1 MFDTSAAGHDF
12 NIDNGTFVVDA
23 SANRV
28 GIGTATPSA
37 LLDVNGALTATTI
50 AGTLTTAAQTNITS
64 VGTLSALNVGN
75 ITSTG
80 NLSLNQDGANIY
92 IGADL
97 DLRILHD
104 GSNGTFRND
113 TGNLTI
119 DVGGDLT
126 LDAGGNQFNFAI
138 AGTTK
143 GRFEGSSDSFVIRS
157 VVSDGD
163 LIFRGNDGG
172 SSITALTLDM
182 SAAGE
187 ATFNSN
193 IISGGKIGIGTG
205 TSTINADSILHLKSA
220 QPNIYFEDTDDSK
233 SWRLEAGSVFKVQN
247 ITTSTE
253 AFRVKQNGAFGIG
266 TPPTDFFDLLGS
278 VSTADI
284 GTDNSAEIVANF
296 VPNSSGTRN
305 GRFRIAGT
313 ETPHNHSIALI
324 SDSSSNVGMAFVTT
338 SGGTRGERVV
348 IDSAGNVGI
357 GESSPSAK
365 IHVKKTAASTQHYDQ
380 YATAIIED
388 TEARLQLVAT
398 DGGSNA
404 AGLLLSNETKH
415 WGLVH
420 HGTGN
425 SNIFSIG
432 YHATSSNNTDISDNL
447 NDILNISTGGD
458 VSIGSIHSGFS
469 GWRVLNIR
477 GDSTG
482 GMLNFEN
489 SSGTRSFTFANQGS
503 GMRYQAHISGG
514 YHRFE
519 THGNPNYPLYIA
531 NSGVV
536 SINDSGTSAHQF
548 KVTSSTMAA
557 RFQSGNGGYS
567 SVTWTGNNGTQIGSL
582 TTYDGRIWIGAQ
594 NPQGTGS
601 NGEIVVKP
609 GTTSTTG
616 GVGTTLGRTPD
627 VSLEVNG
634 PLKITNNTNAGVSQT
649 HTNMTVANSGKLL
662 INFASIGTMTSG
674 DTIVFTYAATSW
686 KSWFFKIR
694 WSSTGGYIGELWAG
708 GYNNNSDGYQ
718 ILNPRYYAAGSGD
731 GASNTTVEG
740 ATLSVSRSGQANTMT
755 LTLNNNHVHP
765 LFEIEYSCGGGEG
778 YPNSSKASIT
788 VNS

>member
-1 MFDTSAAGHDF
+1 MALTKITPQMFDTSAAGHDF

-28 GIGTATPSA
+28 GIGITTPTTKFHIFDGGTDTGLRIQSAASADNTSSITFDSRLADNTNKQATITAYRGNLNFSGDSGYGKVGIGTSTPST
-37 LLDVNGALTATTI
+37 LLDVNGSVSATS
-50 AGTLTTAAQTNITS
+50 LS
-64 VGTLSALNVGN
+64 VGDILFAG
-75 ITSTG
+75 STI
-80 NLSLNQDGANIY
+80 SDA
-92 IGADL
+92 ADL
-97 DLRILHD
+97 IL
-104 GSNGTFRND
+104 
-113 TGNLTI
+113 
-119 DVGGDLT
+119 DVGGDIT
-126 LDAGGNQFNFAI
+126 LDAGGNQLNFAVG
-138 AGTTK
+138 GTTK

-172 SSITALTLDM
+172 SSVTALTLDM

-205 TSTINADSILHLKSA
+205 SSTINADSVLHLKST

-266 TPPTDFFDLLGS
+266 TAPTDFFDLLGS

-296 VPNSSGTRN
+296 VPDSSSNRN

-313 ETPHNHSIALI
+313 TTPSNHSVALI
-324 SDSSSNVGMAFVTT
+324 SDSSTNVGMTFVTT

-357 GESSPSAK
+357 GTLTPSGIFHVRTASGTHRSRFES
-365 IHVKKTAASTQHYDQ
+365 ASSHSLLRVIAGT
-380 YATAIIED
+380 
-388 TEARLQLVAT
+388 
-398 DGGSNA
+398 GSNA
-404 AGLLLSNETKH
+404 GLEFFSGSGNVGNITANSSSTFIFEPGGSSQMTLNTSGQLYLASGRVQATTALMGTVGGYAMFGSNSASEPIMIARDYT
-415 WGLVH
+415 
-420 HGTGN
+420 
-425 SNIFSIG
+425 
-432 YHATSSNNTDISDNL
+432 TSYPDISIN
-447 NDILNISTGGD
+447 T
-458 VSIGSIHSGFS
+458 SG
-469 GWRVLNIR
+469 
-477 GDSTG
+477 
-482 GMLNFEN
+482 
-489 SSGTRSFTFANQGS
+489 Q
-503 GMRYQAHISGG
+503 
-514 YHRFE
+514 
-519 THGNPNYPLYIA
+519 
-531 NSGVV
+531 V
-536 SINDSGTSAHQF
+536 SINGTGTSAHQF

-567 SVTWTGNNGTQIGSL
+567 SVTWTGNNGAQIGSL
-582 TTYDGRIWIGAQ
+582 TTYDGRIYIGAQ

-609 GTTSTTG
+609 GTTSSTG

-627 VSLEVNG
+627 VSLEVGG
-634 PLKITNNTNAGVSQT
+634 PLKIVNNTGAGMISQT
-649 HTNMTVANSGKLL
+649 HTNMTVGNSGK
-662 INFASIGTMTSG
+662 IIMNFHSIGTMTSG
-674 DTIVFTYAATSW
+674 DTIVFTYNAVSW

-694 WSSTGGYIGELWAG
+694 FSSTGGYMGELWAG
-708 GYNNNSDGYQ
+708 GYNNSSDGYQ
-718 ILNPRYYAAGSGD
+718 VLNPRYYAAASGD

-755 LTLNNNHVHP
+755 LTLNNTHVHP

-778 YPNSSKASIT
+778 YPRASRASVS